1 LLFCPFKD
9 VVLIFSD
16 ALNTTAF
23 AALPAPLL
31 QGLLQAFDEQAQGLA
46 VVDEQ
51 LGLLYANRLAR
62 HWFTEHAWLR
72 DDGTLAKPDAA
83 DGRAWLKAVRAV
95 CRQHTRGLVSLGGA
109 TGPVVVAL
117 VPLAVAGH
125 TYALVT
131 MGRSELCGPAAV
143 ALFAKQHGL
152 TGPEGQVLAALCR
165 GQRNA
170 AIARQLQVPSAAVT
184 ALLGAIRAKVGCTD
198 QRALLQQ
205 MACLPTLSPLV
216 MAALTP

>member
-1 LLFCPFKD
+1 LLCPFKD
-9 VVLIFSD
+9 AVLTPSD
-16 ALNTTAF
+16 ALHTTAF
-23 AALPAPLL
+23 AALPQPLL

-62 HWFTEHAWLR
+62 HWFTDQAWLR
-72 DDGTLAKPDAA
+72 DDGTLAKPEAP

-95 CRQHTRGLVSLGGA
+95 CRQHTRGLVTLGAA
-109 TGPVVVAL
+109 TGPMVVAL

-125 TYALVT
+125 TYALAT
-131 MGRSELCGPAAV
+131 LGRAELCGPAAV

-165 GQRNA
+165 GQRTA
-170 AIARQLQVPSAAVT
+170 AIARQQQLPSASVT
-184 ALLGAIRAKVGCTD
+184 ALFEAIRAKVGCTD

-216 MAALTP
+216 MGALAP

>member
-1 LLFCPFKD
+1 
-9 VVLIFSD
+9 LIPLD
-16 ALNTTAF
+16 ALQTTAF
-23 AALPAPLL
+23 AALPQPLV

-62 HWFTEHAWLR
+62 HWFTEQAWMR

-95 CRQHTRGLVSLGGA
+95 CRQHTRGLVTLGGA
-109 TGPVVVAL
+109 AGPMVVAL
-117 VPLAVAGH
+117 VPLAVAGR
-125 TYALVT
+125 TYALAT
-131 MGRSELCGPAAV
+131 MGRAELCGPAAV

-152 TGPEGQVLAALCR
+152 TGPEGQVLAALCQGR
-165 GQRNA
+165 RSA
-170 AIARQLQVPSAAVT
+170 AIARHLQLPSAAVT
-184 ALLGAIRAKVGCTD
+184 VHLGAIRAKLGCTD
-198 QRALLQQ
+198 QRALLQK

-216 MAALTP
+216 MGALPP